1 MQNALDPKFRRIP
14 RSSKSLQEKVLRYQN
29 ATMFLLIAGFKD
41 TEEAFEL
48 EKLELERLQE
58 ASKSLEEFIQSNG
71 G

>member
-1 MQNALDPKFRRIP
+1 
-14 RSSKSLQEKVLRYQN
+14 
-29 ATMFLLIAGFKD
+29 MFLLIAGFKD